1 MKLIENKRL
10 DSNDADAKRF
20 DEFLLCLRN
29 GDCTRNDWKYIRDIA
44 SKNTVSNEKWEPFEG
59 DDVIHLYSTNKE
71 VNKRN
76 IECLQRVGKPIV
88 RIDAE
93 HTGDGR
99 KASSNQANGL
109 ESKVFLCKGAFVL
122 LTKNVWQSAGLCNGA
137 TGKVVDLI
145 FSERRPPPGLPE
157 CVVIDFGEN
166 YTGPPLFGDQ
176 ETIRRGWVPIYPEY
190 SEWYTSSCTSETGT
204 ESNSQKMLP
213 LRLCYAWTV
222 WKAQGQTIS
231 TKVVASLGD
240 TEKEHGLTYTGFS
253 RVRKASDI
261 GIINGLTCERLLDKV
276 KNHGKMK
283 ARILEERRLNQ
294 IVKRTTKNMQK
305 LEPLD
310 LPDARVAIVVDVGVD
325 AGSDIDVGIV
335 AGNNVGAGE
344 NASSV
349 YIIRPLKDNEHARVR
364 EAMYGVGDDLD
375 IFTRIDDGTEVV
387 VQRKSM
393 RTLQPGIWIN
403 DEIINFYMKLL
414 AKRDKA
420 LTEANPTR
428 KRSHFFLVSSSP
440 NCLMMDVLTST
451 IIT

>member
-1 MKLIENKRL
+1 MILK
-10 DSNDADAKRF
+10 
-20 DEFLLCLRN
+20 
-29 GDCTRNDWKYIRDIA
+29 W
-44 SKNTVSNEKWEPFEG
+44 NTGS
-59 DDVIHLYSTNKE
+59 
-71 VNKRN
+71 
-76 IECLQRVGKPIV
+76 
-88 RIDAE
+88 
-93 HTGDGR
+93 
-99 KASSNQANGL
+99 
-109 ESKVFLCKGAFVL
+109 
-122 LTKNVWQSAGLCNGA
+122 LT
-137 TGKVVDLI
+137 
-145 FSERRPPPGLPE
+145 
-157 CVVIDFGEN
+157 
-166 YTGPPLFGDQ
+166 LF
-176 ETIRRGWVPIYPEY
+176 
-190 SEWYTSSCTSETGT
+190 
-204 ESNSQKMLP
+204 
-213 LRLCYAWTV
+213 
-222 WKAQGQTIS
+222 
-231 TKVVASLGD
+231 
-240 TEKEHGLTYTGFS
+240 FS

-325 AGSDIDVGIV
+325 AGSDIDVEIV

-364 EAMYGVGDDLD
+364 EAMYGVGDDLE
-375 IFTRIDDGTEVV
+375 IVARIDDGTEVV